1 MPEPWTGRLVGK
13 MHNNGVTLQDMA
25 DEMRCTRA
33 YVSMILNSKKR
44 PDSARER
51 CESAYERIIA
61 NRKKDA

>member
-13 MHNNGVTLQDMA
+13 MHNNAVTLQDMA

-44 PDSARER
+44 PDGARER
-51 CESAYERIIA
+51 CESAFERIIA
-61 NRKKDA
+61 RRKNDA

>member
-25 DEMRCTRA
+25 DEMNCTKA

-44 PDSARER
+44 PDNARER
-51 CESAYERIIA
+51 CESAFERIIA
-61 NRKKDA
+61 RRKNDA